1 MCLRSRASANRS
13 RKSKTSIGS
22 AASVPTA
29 LSRVPSNCHS
39 VSIPTR
45 SRRAS
50 TTASWKSNCN
60 GWRRIGRRRSKSA
73 LRDPSGRSAIMA
85 QEVRTVEQQTPATRE
100 STREAGQ
107 RTPPRPV
114 FMPPAD
120 IYETK
125 DSIVVLAEMPGVSP
139 EGVDISL
146 ERRVLT
152 IRGRSAANEHS
163 GYQRVY
169 NEYADGDYERVFTLS
184 ENIDRARIEAPLKDG
199 VLQLVLPKAEA
210 AKARKIEL
218 KASPDYALS
227 SAIKA
232 WYKTG
237 TY

>member
-1 MCLRSRASANRS
+1 
-13 RKSKTSIGS
+13 
-22 AASVPTA
+22 
-29 LSRVPSNCHS
+29 
-39 VSIPTR
+39 
-45 SRRAS
+45 
-50 TTASWKSNCN
+50 
-60 GWRRIGRRRSKSA
+60 
-73 LRDPSGRSAIMA
+73 MA
-85 QEVRTVEQQTPATRE
+85 KEVRTVEQQTPA
-100 STREAGQ
+100 TREAGQ

-152 IRGRSAANEHS
+152 IRGRSAADEHS

-184 ENIDRARIEAPLKDG
+184 ENIDRDRIEATLKDG

-218 KASPDYALS
+218 RAS
-227 SAIKA
+227 
-232 WYKTG
+232 
-237 TY
+237 